1 MDPKG
6 KRNTFEDVM
15 RANLAL
21 FDYIVLDENIQVNG
35 LVFVIDLTG
44 FTRHHFVS
52 SGVDNTRKCM
62 QVTQASIVNSG
73 HDGRYI
79 W

>member
-21 FDYIVLDENIQVNG
+21 FDYVLLDENIQVNG
-35 LVFVIDLTG
+35 LVFIIDMSG
-44 FTRHHFVS
+44 FTRQHFLS
-52 SGVDNTRKCM
+52 SGMENTKKCM
-62 QVTQASIVNSG
+62 VVTQVRVLTVMPI
-73 HDGRYI
+73 
-79 W
+79 